1 VSEATRVAC
10 VMGWPAKQSRSP
22 KLHGYWIKRY
32 NIDGDY
38 RVAEIPPEDFPAFLA
53 DFAKNGYVGGNV
65 TMPHKDMALAKS
77 EPDERARNV
86 GAANTLWL
94 DNGRLRST
102 NTDVEGFIGAL
113 DANAPGWDRM
123 TDTAVVLGAGGA
135 SRAVVFG
142 LIERGIKTIHVVN
155 RTAAKAEAARVRFG
169 SAVHPATWEDVPRLL
184 NGAKLLINASSL
196 GMKGQ
201 PELKIDLSP
210 MAKDAVVADIVYVPL
225 KTKLLE
231 AAQQR
236 GFRTSDGL
244 DMLLH
249 QAVRGFTL
257 WFGIKPE
264 VTKELRD
271 MLAADVMKST

>member
-1 VSEATRVAC
+1 MSEATRVAC

-38 RVAEIPPEDFPAFLA
+38 RVAEIPPEEFPAFVQSL
-53 DFAKNGYVGGNV
+53 AKNGFVGGNV
-65 TMPHKDMALAKS
+65 TMPHKDVAFALS
-77 EPDERARNV
+77 EPDERARAV
-86 GAANTLWL
+86 GAANTLWI
-94 DNGRLRST
+94 DNGKLRAT

-113 DANAPGWDRM
+113 DVNAPGWDRS
-123 TDTAVVLGAGGA
+123 TDTAIVLGAGGA
-135 SRAVVFG
+135 SRAVICG

-155 RTAAKAEAARVRFG
+155 RTAAKAAAAKERFG

-184 NGAKLLINASSL
+184 SGAKLLINACSL

-201 PELKIDLSP
+201 PDLKIDLSP

-236 GFRTSDGL
+236 GFKTSDGL
-244 DMLLH
+244 DMLLY

-257 WFGIKPE
+257 WFGKKPE

-271 MLAADVMKST
+271 MLAADVMKTT

>member
-32 NIDGDY
+32 GIDGDY
-38 RVAEIPPEDFPAFLA
+38 RVAEIPPEEFPAFVQGL
-53 DFAKNGYVGGNV
+53 AKNGFVGGNV
-65 TMPHKDMALAKS
+65 TMPHKDVAFALS
-77 EPDERARNV
+77 EPDERARAV

-94 DNGRLRST
+94 DNGKLRAT

-113 DANAPGWDRM
+113 DVNAPGWDRS
-123 TDTAVVLGAGGA
+123 TDTAIVLGAGGA
-135 SRAVVFG
+135 SRAVICG

-155 RTAAKAEAARVRFG
+155 RTAAKAAAAKERFG

-184 NGAKLLINASSL
+184 NGAKLLINACSL

-210 MAKDAVVADIVYVPL
+210 MANDAVVADIVYVPL

-236 GFRTSDGL
+236 GFKTSDGL
-244 DMLLH
+244 DMLLY

-257 WFGIKPE
+257 WFGKKPE

>member
-1 VSEATRVAC
+1 VSDKTRVAC

-38 RVAEIPPEDFPAFLA
+38 RVAEIAPEEFPAFVQGL
-53 DFAKNGYVGGNV
+53 AKNGFVGGNV
-65 TMPHKDMALAKS
+65 TMPHKDVAFALS
-77 EPDERARNV
+77 EPDERARAV

-94 DNGRLRST
+94 DNGKLRAT

-113 DANAPGWDRM
+113 DVNAPGWDRN
-123 TDTAVVLGAGGA
+123 TDTAIVLGAGGA
-135 SRAVVFG
+135 SRAVICG

-155 RTAAKAEAARVRFG
+155 RTAAKAAAARERFG
-169 SAVHPATWEDVPRLL
+169 SAVHPATWDDVPRLL
-184 NGAKLLINASSL
+184 NDAKLLINASSL

-201 PELKIDLSP
+201 PELKIDLAP

-236 GFRTSDGL
+236 GFKTSDGL
-244 DMLLH
+244 DMLLY

-257 WFGIKPE
+257 WFGKKPE

>member
-1 VSEATRVAC
+1 MSEATRVAC

-38 RVAEIPPEDFPAFLA
+38 RVAEIPPEDFPAFVQSL
-53 DFAKNGYVGGNV
+53 AKNGFVGGNV
-65 TMPHKDMALAKS
+65 TMPHKDVAFALS
-77 EPDERARNV
+77 EPDERARAV

-94 DNGRLRST
+94 DNGKLRAT

-113 DANAPGWDRM
+113 DVNAPGWDRS

-135 SRAVVFG
+135 SRAVICG
-142 LIERGIKTIHVVN
+142 LIERGMKTIHVVN
-155 RTAAKAEAARVRFG
+155 RTAAKAAAAKERFG
-169 SAVHPATWEDVPRLL
+169 SAVHPATWDDVPRLL
-184 NGAKLLINASSL
+184 SGAKLLINACSL

-236 GFRTSDGL
+236 GFKTSDGL
-244 DMLLH
+244 DMLLY

-257 WFGIKPE
+257 WFGKKPE
-264 VTKELRD
+264 VTKELRE

>member
-1 VSEATRVAC
+1 MSEATRVAC
-10 VMGWPAKQSRSP
+10 VMGWPARHSRSP
-22 KLHGYWIKRY
+22 KLHGYWIRRY
-32 NIDGDY
+32 GVDGDY
-38 RVAEIPPEDFPAFLA
+38 RVAEVPPEEFPTFLNNLA
-53 DFAKNGYVGGNV
+53 RNGYVGGNV
-65 TMPHKDMALAKS
+65 TMPHKDAALALS
-77 EPDERARNV
+77 EPDERARAV

-123 TDTAVVLGAGGA
+123 TNTAVVLGAGGG
-135 SRAVVFG
+135 SRAAIYG
-142 LIERGIKTIHVVN
+142 LIERGLKTIHVVN
-155 RTAAKAEAARVRFG
+155 RTRDKADASRARFG
-169 SAVHPATWEDVPRLL
+169 PAVHPATWEDIPRLL
-184 NGAKLLINASSL
+184 AGARLLVNATSL

-210 MAKDAVVADIVYVPL
+210 MARDAAVADIVYVPL
-225 KTKLLE
+225 KTGLL
-231 AAQQR
+231 AAAEQR

-244 DMLLH
+244 DMLLY
-249 QAVRGFTL
+249 QAVRGFNL

-271 MLAADVMKST
+271 MLAADVMNSS

>member
-1 VSEATRVAC
+1 
-10 VMGWPAKQSRSP
+10 MGWPAKQSRSP

-38 RVAEIPPEDFPAFLA
+38 RVAEIPPEEFPAFVQSL
-53 DFAKNGYVGGNV
+53 AKNGYVGGNV
-65 TMPHKDMALAKS
+65 TMPHKDVAFALS
-77 EPDERARNV
+77 EPDERARAV

-94 DNGRLRST
+94 DNGKLRAT

-113 DANAPGWDRM
+113 DVNAPGWDRS

-135 SRAVVFG
+135 SRAVICG
-142 LIERGIKTIHVVN
+142 LIERGLKTIHVVN
-155 RTAAKAEAARVRFG
+155 RTAAKAAAARDRFG
-169 SAVHPATWEDVPRLL
+169 SAVHPATWNDVPRLL
-184 NGAKLLINASSL
+184 NGTKLLINACSL

-201 PELKIDLSP
+201 PELKIGLSP
-210 MAKDAVVADIVYVPL
+210 MAKYAVVADIVYVPL
-225 KTKLLE
+225 RTKLLE

-236 GFRTSDGL
+236 GFKTSDGL

-257 WFGIKPE
+257 WFGKKPE
-264 VTKELRD
+264 VTKELRE

>member
-1 VSEATRVAC
+1 MSEATRVAC

-38 RVAEIPPEDFPAFLA
+38 RVAEIPPEEFPAFVQSL
-53 DFAKNGYVGGNV
+53 AKNGYVGGNV
-65 TMPHKDMALAKS
+65 TMPHKDVAFALS
-77 EPDERARNV
+77 EPDERARAV

-94 DNGRLRST
+94 DNGKLRAT

-113 DANAPGWDRM
+113 DVNAPGWDRS

-135 SRAVVFG
+135 SRAVICG
-142 LIERGIKTIHVVN
+142 LIERGLKTIHVVN
-155 RTAAKAEAARVRFG
+155 RTAAKAAAARDRFG
-169 SAVHPATWEDVPRLL
+169 SAVHPATWNDVPRLL
-184 NGAKLLINASSL
+184 NGTKLLINACSL

-225 KTKLLE
+225 RTKLLE

-236 GFRTSDGL
+236 GFKTSDGL

-257 WFGIKPE
+257 WFGKKPE
-264 VTKELRD
+264 VTKELRE

>member
-38 RVAEIPPEDFPAFLA
+38 RVAEIPPEEFPAFVQGL
-53 DFAKNGYVGGNV
+53 AKNGFVGGNV
-65 TMPHKDMALAKS
+65 TMPHKDVAFALS
-77 EPDERARNV
+77 EPDERARAV

-94 DNGRLRST
+94 DNGKLRAT

-113 DANAPGWDRM
+113 DVNAPGWGRS

-135 SRAVVFG
+135 SRAVICG

-155 RTAAKAEAARVRFG
+155 RTAAKAAAAKERFG
-169 SAVHPATWEDVPRLL
+169 SAVHPATWEDVPHLL
-184 NGAKLLINASSL
+184 DGAKLLINACSL

-231 AAQQR
+231 AAAER

-244 DMLLH
+244 DMLLY

-257 WFGIKPE
+257 WFGKKPE
-264 VTKELRD
+264 VTKELRN

>member
-38 RVAEIPPEDFPAFLA
+38 RVAEIPPDDFPEFVTNL
-53 DFAKNGYVGGNV
+53 AKNGYVGGNV
-65 TMPHKDMALAKS
+65 TMPHKDVALAKS
-77 EPDERARNV
+77 EPDERARTV
-86 GAANTLWL
+86 GAANTLWV
-94 DNGRLRST
+94 DSGRVRST

-113 DANAPGWDRM
+113 DANAPGWDRS

-169 SAVHPATWEDVPRLL
+169 STVHPATWEDVPRLL

>member
-1 VSEATRVAC
+1 
-10 VMGWPAKQSRSP
+10 MGWPAKQSRSP

-38 RVAEIPPEDFPAFLA
+38 RVAEIPPEEFPAFVQSL
-53 DFAKNGYVGGNV
+53 AKNGFVGGNV
-65 TMPHKDMALAKS
+65 TMPHKDVAFALS
-77 EPDERARNV
+77 EPDERARAV
-86 GAANTLWL
+86 GAANTLWI
-94 DNGRLRST
+94 DNGKLRAT

-113 DANAPGWDRM
+113 DVNAPGWDRS
-123 TDTAVVLGAGGA
+123 TDTAIVLGAGGA
-135 SRAVVFG
+135 SRAVICG

-155 RTAAKAEAARVRFG
+155 RTAAKAAAAKERFG

-184 NGAKLLINASSL
+184 SGAKLLINACSL

-201 PELKIDLSP
+201 PDLKIDLSP

-236 GFRTSDGL
+236 GFKTSDGL
-244 DMLLH
+244 DMLLY

-257 WFGIKPE
+257 WFGKKPE

>member
-1 VSEATRVAC
+1 MSEATRVAC

-38 RVAEIPPEDFPAFLA
+38 RVAEIPPEEFPAFVQSL
-53 DFAKNGYVGGNV
+53 AKNGYVGGNV
-65 TMPHKDMALAKS
+65 TMPHKDVAFALS
-77 EPDERARNV
+77 EPDERARAV

-94 DNGRLRST
+94 DNGKLRAT

-113 DANAPGWDRM
+113 DVNAPGWDRS

-135 SRAVVFG
+135 SRAVICG
-142 LIERGIKTIHVVN
+142 LIERGLKTIHVVN
-155 RTAAKAEAARVRFG
+155 RTAAKAAAARDRFG
-169 SAVHPATWEDVPRLL
+169 SAVHPATWNDVPRLL
-184 NGAKLLINASSL
+184 NGTKLLINACSL

-210 MAKDAVVADIVYVPL
+210 MTKDAVVADIVYVPL
-225 KTKLLE
+225 RTKLLE

-236 GFRTSDGL
+236 GFKTSDGL

-257 WFGIKPE
+257 WFGKKPE
-264 VTKELRD
+264 VTKELREI
-271 MLAADVMKST
+271 LAADVMKST

>member
-1 VSEATRVAC
+1 MSEATRVAC

-38 RVAEIPPEDFPAFLA
+38 RVAEIPPEEFPAFVQSL
-53 DFAKNGYVGGNV
+53 AKNGFVGGNV
-65 TMPHKDMALAKS
+65 TMPHKDVAFALS
-77 EPDERARNV
+77 EPDERARAV
-86 GAANTLWL
+86 GAANTLWI
-94 DNGRLRST
+94 DNGKLRAT

-113 DANAPGWDRM
+113 DVNAPGWDRS
-123 TDTAVVLGAGGA
+123 TDTAIVLGAGGA
-135 SRAVVFG
+135 SRAVICG

-155 RTAAKAEAARVRFG
+155 RTAAKAAAAKERFG

-184 NGAKLLINASSL
+184 DGAKLLINACSL

-236 GFRTSDGL
+236 GFKTSDGL
-244 DMLLH
+244 DMLLY

-257 WFGIKPE
+257 WFGKKPE

>member
-1 VSEATRVAC
+1 MSEATRVAC

-38 RVAEIPPEDFPAFLA
+38 RVAEIPPEDFPSFVTNL
-53 DFAKNGYVGGNV
+53 AKNGYVGGNV
-65 TMPHKDMALAKS
+65 TMPHKDVALAKS
-77 EPDERARNV
+77 EPDERARTV
-86 GAANTLWL
+86 GAANTLWV
-94 DNGRLRST
+94 DNGRVRST

-113 DANAPGWDRM
+113 DANAPGWDRS

-142 LIERGIKTIHVVN
+142 LIERGIQTIHVVN
-155 RTAAKAEAARVRFG
+155 RTAAKAEAAKARFG

-210 MAKDAVVADIVYVPL
+210 MAKGAVVADIVYVPL

-231 AAQQR
+231 AAEQR
-236 GFRTSDGL
+236 GFKTSDGL

-271 MLAADVMKST
+271 MLAADVMKSS

>member
-38 RVAEIPPEDFPAFLA
+38 RVAEIPPEEFPAFVQGL
-53 DFAKNGYVGGNV
+53 AKNGFVGGNV
-65 TMPHKDMALAKS
+65 TMPHKDVAFALS
-77 EPDERARNV
+77 EPDERARAV

-94 DNGRLRST
+94 DNGKLRAT

-113 DANAPGWDRM
+113 DVNAPGWDRS
-123 TDTAVVLGAGGA
+123 TDTAIVLGAGGA
-135 SRAVVFG
+135 SRAVICG
-142 LIERGIKTIHVVN
+142 LSERGIKTIHVVN
-155 RTAAKAEAARVRFG
+155 RTAAKAAAAKERFG
-169 SAVHPATWEDVPRLL
+169 AAVHPATWEDVPRLL
-184 NGAKLLINASSL
+184 NGARLLINASSL

-231 AAQQR
+231 MAAAR
-236 GFRTSDGL
+236 GFKTSDGL
-244 DMLLH
+244 DMLLY

-257 WFGIKPE
+257 WFGKKPE

>member
-1 VSEATRVAC
+1 
-10 VMGWPAKQSRSP
+10 MGWPAKQSRSP

-38 RVAEIPPEDFPAFLA
+38 RVAEIPPEEFPAFVQSL
-53 DFAKNGYVGGNV
+53 AKNGYVGGNV
-65 TMPHKDMALAKS
+65 TMPHKDVAFALS
-77 EPDERARNV
+77 EPDERARAV

-94 DNGRLRST
+94 DNGKLRAT

-113 DANAPGWDRM
+113 DVNAPGWDRS

-135 SRAVVFG
+135 SRAVICG
-142 LIERGIKTIHVVN
+142 LIERGLKTIHVVN
-155 RTAAKAEAARVRFG
+155 RTAAKAAAARDRFG
-169 SAVHPATWEDVPRLL
+169 SAVHPATWNDVPRLL
-184 NGAKLLINASSL
+184 NGTKLLINACSL

-225 KTKLLE
+225 RTKLLE

-236 GFRTSDGL
+236 GFKTSDGL

-257 WFGIKPE
+257 WFGKKPE
-264 VTKELRD
+264 VTKELRE

>member
-1 VSEATRVAC
+1 VSDKTRVAC

-38 RVAEIPPEDFPAFLA
+38 RVAEIPPEEFPEFVQGL
-53 DFAKNGYVGGNV
+53 AKNGYVGGNV
-65 TMPHKDMALAKS
+65 TMPHKDVAFALS
-77 EPDERARNV
+77 EPDERARAV

-94 DNGRLRST
+94 DNGKLRAT

-113 DANAPGWDRM
+113 DVNAPGWDRN
-123 TDTAVVLGAGGA
+123 TDTAIVLGAGGA
-135 SRAVVFG
+135 SRAVICG

-155 RTAAKAEAARVRFG
+155 RTAAKAAAAKERFG
-169 SAVHPATWEDVPRLL
+169 SAVHPATWDDVPRLL
-184 NGAKLLINASSL
+184 KGAKLLINASSL

-236 GFRTSDGL
+236 GFKTSDGL
-244 DMLLH
+244 DMLLY

-257 WFGIKPE
+257 WFGKKPE

>member
-1 VSEATRVAC
+1 VTDKTRVAC

-38 RVAEIPPEDFPAFLA
+38 RVAEIPPEEFPAFVQSL
-53 DFAKNGYVGGNV
+53 AKNGYVGGNV
-65 TMPHKDMALAKS
+65 TMPHKDVAFALS
-77 EPDERARNV
+77 EPDERAHAV

-94 DNGRLRST
+94 DNGKLRAT

-113 DANAPGWDRM
+113 DVNAPGWDRN
-123 TDTAVVLGAGGA
+123 TDTAIVLGAGGA
-135 SRAVVFG
+135 SRAVICG

-155 RTAAKAEAARVRFG
+155 RTAAKAAAAKERFG
-169 SAVHPATWEDVPRLL
+169 SAVHPATWDDVPRLL
-184 NGAKLLINASSL
+184 KGAKLLINASSL

-236 GFRTSDGL
+236 GFKTSDGL
-244 DMLLH
+244 DMLLY

-257 WFGIKPE
+257 WFGRKPE

>member
-38 RVAEIPPEDFPAFLA
+38 RVAEIPPEEFPAFVKSL
-53 DFAKNGYVGGNV
+53 AKNGYVGGNV
-65 TMPHKDMALAKS
+65 TMPHKDVAFALS
-77 EPDERARNV
+77 EPDERARAV

-94 DNGRLRST
+94 DNGKLRAT

-113 DANAPGWDRM
+113 DVNAPGWDRS

-135 SRAVVFG
+135 SRAVICG
-142 LIERGIKTIHVVN
+142 LIERGLKTIHVVN
-155 RTAAKAEAARVRFG
+155 RTAAKAAAARDRFG
-169 SAVHPATWEDVPRLL
+169 SAVHPATWDDVPRLL
-184 NGAKLLINASSL
+184 NGTKLLINACSL

-201 PELKIDLSP
+201 PDLKIDLSP

-225 KTKLLE
+225 RTKLLE

-236 GFRTSDGL
+236 GFKTSDGL

-257 WFGIKPE
+257 WFGKKPE
-264 VTKELRD
+264 VTKELREI
-271 MLAADVMKST
+271 LAADVMKST

>member
-1 VSEATRVAC
+1 VTDKTRVAC

-38 RVAEIPPEDFPAFLA
+38 RVAEIPPEEFPAFVQSL
-53 DFAKNGYVGGNV
+53 AKNGYVGGNV
-65 TMPHKDMALAKS
+65 TMPHKDVAFALS
-77 EPDERARNV
+77 EPDERAHAV

-94 DNGRLRST
+94 DNGKLRAT

-113 DANAPGWDRM
+113 DVNAPGWDRN
-123 TDTAVVLGAGGA
+123 TDTAIVLGAGGA
-135 SRAVVFG
+135 SRAVICG

-155 RTAAKAEAARVRFG
+155 RTAAKAAAAKERFG
-169 SAVHPATWEDVPRLL
+169 SAVHPATWDDVPRLL
-184 NGAKLLINASSL
+184 KGAKLLINASSL

-236 GFRTSDGL
+236 GFKTSDGL
-244 DMLLH
+244 DMLLY

-257 WFGIKPE
+257 WFGKKPE

>member
-1 VSEATRVAC
+1 
-10 VMGWPAKQSRSP
+10 MGWPAKQSRSP

-38 RVAEIPPEDFPAFLA
+38 RVAEIAPEEFPAFVQGL
-53 DFAKNGYVGGNV
+53 AKNGFVGGNV
-65 TMPHKDMALAKS
+65 TMPHKDVAFALS
-77 EPDERARNV
+77 EPDERARAV

-94 DNGRLRST
+94 DNGKLRAT

-113 DANAPGWDRM
+113 DVNAPGWDRN
-123 TDTAVVLGAGGA
+123 TDTAIVLGAGGA
-135 SRAVVFG
+135 SRAVICG

-155 RTAAKAEAARVRFG
+155 RTAAKAAAARERFG
-169 SAVHPATWEDVPRLL
+169 SAVHPATWDDVPRLL
-184 NGAKLLINASSL
+184 NDAKLLINASSL

-201 PELKIDLSP
+201 PELKIDLAP

-236 GFRTSDGL
+236 GFKTSDGL
-244 DMLLH
+244 DMLLY

-257 WFGIKPE
+257 WFGKKPE

>member
-1 VSEATRVAC
+1 MSEATRVAC

-38 RVAEIPPEDFPAFLA
+38 RVAEIPPEEFPAFVKNL
-53 DFAKNGYVGGNV
+53 AKNGFVGGNV
-65 TMPHKDMALAKS
+65 TMPHKDVALAKS
-77 EPDERARNV
+77 EPDERARTV
-86 GAANTLWL
+86 GAANTLWV
-94 DNGRLRST
+94 DNGRVRST

-113 DANAPGWDRM
+113 DVNAPGWDSS
-123 TDTAVVLGAGGA
+123 TDTAIVLGAGGA
-135 SRAVVFG
+135 SRAVIYG

-155 RTAAKAEAARVRFG
+155 RTAAKADATKERFG

-184 NGAKLLINASSL
+184 GGAKLLINASSL

-201 PELKIDLSP
+201 PELKIDLSA

-225 KTKLLE
+225 KTRLLE
-231 AAQQR
+231 AAEQR
-236 GFRTSDGL
+236 GFKTSDGL
-244 DMLLH
+244 DMLLY

-257 WFGIKPE
+257 WFGKKPE

>member
-1 VSEATRVAC
+1 VTDKTRVAC

-32 NIDGDY
+32 DIDGDY
-38 RVAEIPPEDFPAFLA
+38 RVAEIPPEEFPAFVQSL
-53 DFAKNGYVGGNV
+53 AKNGFVGGNV
-65 TMPHKDMALAKS
+65 TMPHKDVAFALS
-77 EPDERARNV
+77 EPDERARAV

-94 DNGRLRST
+94 DNGKLRAT

-113 DANAPGWDRM
+113 DVNAPGWDRG
-123 TDTAVVLGAGGA
+123 TDTAIVLGAGGA
-135 SRAVVFG
+135 SRAVICG

-155 RTAAKAEAARVRFG
+155 RTAAKAAAAKERFG
-169 SAVHPATWEDVPRLL
+169 SAVHPATWDDVPRLL
-184 NGAKLLINASSL
+184 KGAKLLINASSL

-236 GFRTSDGL
+236 GFKTSDGL
-244 DMLLH
+244 DMLLY

-257 WFGIKPE
+257 WFGRKPE

>member
-38 RVAEIPPEDFPAFLA
+38 RVAEIAPEEFPAFVQGL
-53 DFAKNGYVGGNV
+53 AKNGFVGGNV
-65 TMPHKDMALAKS
+65 TMPHKDVAFARS
-77 EPDERARNV
+77 EPDERARAV

-94 DNGRLRST
+94 DNGKLRAT

-113 DANAPGWDRM
+113 DVNAPGWDRS
-123 TDTAVVLGAGGA
+123 TDTAIVLGAGGA
-135 SRAVVFG
+135 SRAVICG

-155 RTAAKAEAARVRFG
+155 RTAAKASAAKERFG

-184 NGAKLLINASSL
+184 DGAKLLINACSL

-236 GFRTSDGL
+236 GFKTSDGL
-244 DMLLH
+244 DMLLY

-257 WFGIKPE
+257 WFGKKPE
-264 VTKELRD
+264 VTTELRD

>member
-1 VSEATRVAC
+1 MSEATRVAC

-38 RVAEIPPEDFPAFLA
+38 RVAEIAPADFPAFVQGL
-53 DFAKNGYVGGNV
+53 AKNGFVGGNV
-65 TMPHKDMALAKS
+65 TMPHKDVAFALS
-77 EPDERARNV
+77 EPDERARAV

-94 DNGRLRST
+94 DNGKLRAT

-113 DANAPGWDRM
+113 DVNAPGWDRS

-135 SRAVVFG
+135 SRAVICG
-142 LIERGIKTIHVVN
+142 LIERGVKTIHVVN
-155 RTAAKAEAARVRFG
+155 RTAAKAAAAKERFG
-169 SAVHPATWEDVPRLL
+169 SAVSPATWEEVPRLL

-236 GFRTSDGL
+236 GFKTSDGL
-244 DMLLH
+244 DMLLY

-257 WFGIKPE
+257 WFGKKPE

-271 MLAADVMKST
+271 MLAADVLKST

>member
-38 RVAEIPPEDFPAFLA
+38 RVAEIPPEDFPAFVQSL
-53 DFAKNGYVGGNV
+53 AKNGFVGGNV
-65 TMPHKDMALAKS
+65 TMPHKDVAFALS
-77 EPDERARNV
+77 EPDERARAV

-94 DNGRLRST
+94 DNGKLRAT

-113 DANAPGWDRM
+113 DVNAPGWDRS

-135 SRAVVFG
+135 SRAVICG
-142 LIERGIKTIHVVN
+142 LIERGMKTIHVVN
-155 RTAAKAEAARVRFG
+155 RTAAKAAAAKERFG
-169 SAVHPATWEDVPRLL
+169 SAVHPATWGDVPRLL
-184 NGAKLLINASSL
+184 SGAKLLINACSL

-236 GFRTSDGL
+236 GFKTSDGL
-244 DMLLH
+244 DMLLY

-257 WFGIKPE
+257 WFGKKPE
-264 VTKELRD
+264 VTKELRE